1 MAAVHKLVGQLTRR
15 LLEGVRCKLFP
26 DNYFCSCSLFNNI
39 STRKINCCSTV
50 CENCKGMAH
59 VFEHKLVQV
68 KWSDTPEMAR
78 INYIGMEKQKTDWY
92 VPTTIRKKL
101 WGWTWQH
108 HSLSSSAEVKNE
120 WACTFISSVCFHGMY
135 RNSFIDTFT
144 LATPST

>member
-78 INYIGMEKQKTDWY
+78 INYIGMEKQKTD
-92 VPTTIRKKL
+92 
-101 WGWTWQH
+101 
-108 HSLSSSAEVKNE
+108 
-120 WACTFISSVCFHGMY
+120 
-135 RNSFIDTFT
+135 
-144 LATPST
+144 